1 MLCHI
6 FRYNHRGG
14 EKKQQASHHMY
25 VFAICLPRQQMQG
38 IAERVV
44 TLSKTVRGWLEEMT
58 GTNSLQQQATTKSSS
73 WSAAVCGNLRVI
85 YSQKLEATGHMCAE
99 WITLVLRDSELNGY
113 LCRSA
118 VWSLLMTS
126 RWSSSIFKSLLSTR
140 EAVVMRSLSLALMK
154 YHLAESREAYC
165 SSSSSGIE
173 VRNSAGHL
181 TPLHAVIC
189 CKYLWEIS
197 TIQKVW
203 KIAHTLITRH
213 SPRVELSS
221 LYNWISRE
229 LGKEEKKKTIQGFFF
244 WRDFPIVCEWLRVQV
259 IALNAGALADV
270 WTGSTW
276 VGLLEKNSN

>member
-1 MLCHI
+1 MELD
-6 FRYNHRGG
+6 GG
-14 EKKQQASHHMY
+14 NDRNKLITAAGDNKKQLLIS
-25 VFAICLPRQQMQG
+25 CSLRKP
-38 IAERVV
+38 
-44 TLSKTVRGWLEEMT
+44 LS
-58 GTNSLQQQATTKSSS
+58 
-73 WSAAVCGNLRVI
+73 VI

-99 WITLVLRDSELNGY
+99 WITLVSRGSELNGY

-118 VWSLLMTS
+118 LWSLLMTS
-126 RWSSSIFKSLLSTR
+126 RWSSSIFKSLSSTR

-154 YHLAESREAYC
+154 YHLAESREAY
-165 SSSSSGIE
+165 SSSSSIQ

-181 TPLHAVIC
+181 TPLHVVIC
-189 CKYLWEIS
+189 CKYLWEIF

-203 KIAHTLITRH
+203 KIAHTLITHH

-229 LGKEEKKKTIQGFFF
+229 LGKEEKKTIQAFLG
-244 WRDFPIVCEWLRVQV
+244 RDFPIVCEWLRVQV